1 MKLEFETIIYDAHKL
16 KIGFGHEPD
25 NLFIQYYMDEQE
37 RLSNQSADPGMGDF
51 TSLAWKREAR
61 RITASPVTNFGI
73 KTFPQ
78 FGAYGFYTPK
88 YGDGTSRV
96 IAPINPK
103 RTTSQAPYVELEAV
117 GNGEVLVKVKD
128 PSRIQY
134 DCFRIMFR
142 QEWFADELITYDEEI
157 TVKVDPGTY
166 DVTVIGYTDDGR
178 HSIESRTTMKEL
190 TQPFAIPKT
199 HVFIVSWSPDSK
211 YLAIGCMSDEEQAQ
225 CGMMVYRVD
234 EEAKR
239 LVKLSDPG
247 GNPIESVTE
256 LAWNEGSTMLSAK
269 TIMGKV
275 EFFNIS
281 TSSYSKTTS
290 SFTTKYTNNRQIA
303 TSPNG
308 LYVVYATK
316 ELLWYEVN
324 ANTEFVVI

>member
-1 MKLEFETIIYDAHKL
+1 MKLTFEEPIIFTNEGKTN
-16 KIGFGHEPD
+16 FGHEPD
-25 NLFIQYYMDEQE
+25 NLFIRYYMDQQE
-37 RLSNQSADPGMGDF
+37 RLSNQIAVPEMGIFDDLEWAD
-51 TSLAWKREAR
+51 AAR
-61 RITASPVTNFGI
+61 LITASPVTNFGI

-103 RTTSQAPYVELEAV
+103 RPTNQAPYVELEAV
-117 GNGEVLVKVKD
+117 GNGAVLVKVKD

-142 QEWFADELITYDEEI
+142 QEWFADEFITYDEEI

-166 DVTVIGYTDDGR
+166 DVTVMGYTDDGR

-190 TQPFAIPKT
+190 TQPFTIPET

-225 CGMMVYRVD
+225 RGLMVYRVD

-239 LVKLSDPG
+239 LVKLSDPSG
-247 GNPIESVTE
+247 DPIESVTE

-269 TIMGKV
+269 TIMGEV
-275 EFFNIS
+275 EFFSIS

-324 ANTEFVVI
+324 ANAEFVVI